1 MKNNYILNI
10 SIKHLFKKENI
21 LYGIITTILITIIF
35 VLLTIVNFVL
45 NYVSDTMKYNVL
57 YRTILVNV
65 NDESKEKLDSIS
77 NINHVAGN
85 YNSKYYY
92 GYSSLIPEF
101 NKNNNNAVI
110 SLFAILEENEI
121 KIIDGKM
128 PTNDNEI
135 VVPVNFYPYS
145 DYNYNSDIKD
155 KMIKGTDLIGKNLE
169 LYSEKGKPIISSNT
183 ENYSQIMEEWQKNRI
198 KYSYVIVGTYD
209 SVLAMSERNQCYTT
223 ISGLD
228 KLNPIGVVS
237 FNSQNDTETMRIIRV
252 DNYKNISY
260 VKNELNKQDFSFSN
274 AFEFDYNDIKMTFL
288 IPLIISTILILQII
302 ILIYNFVS
310 KKFKKRYKKIGI
322 LKVLGY
328 QNKMIEKIELL
339 ENIIVFMISTF
350 ISILIYLAI
359 LFIITNNFL
368 GELDYYS
375 VKIKIPFIF
384 MSVIILLLLIY
395 TYLINHFISKNISK
409 FNISE
414 LIKND

>member
-339 ENIIVFMISTF
+339 ENIM
-350 ISILIYLAI
+350 
-359 LFIITNNFL
+359 
-368 GELDYYS
+368 
-375 VKIKIPFIF
+375 
-384 MSVIILLLLIY
+384 
-395 TYLINHFISKNISK
+395 KNI
-409 FNISE
+409 
-414 LIKND
+414 